1 MNSLRQYIPKI
12 SVNRFKYT
20 KVSTKDMSEEE
31 KYEQEID
38 SRMNPTPL
46 TNVQVKVLN
55 CLKQSSDKGGNIGE
69 LFKNDC

>member
-12 SVNRFKYT
+12 SLNRFKYT

-55 CLKQSSDKGGNIGE
+55 CLK
-69 LFKNDC
+69 